1 MKKFIAIFLI
11 MFFGLN
17 VYAQSCD
24 YQEQV
29 LGYENMF
36 CEKGAEKSKVVI
48 TNMRNILCKGNALR
62 Y

>member
-17 VYAQSCD
+17 VYAQNCD
-24 YQEQV
+24 CQEQI

-36 CEKGAEKSKVVI
+36 CEKGSENSKVIKAHDVI
-48 TNMRNILCKGNALR
+48 DVK
-62 Y
+62 